1 MAVITG
7 GAIAYLIFFMQT
19 RLARA
24 AINGKLLGNW
34 LSSCSP
40 PKNGV
45 ATNLITKRY
54 DFSLHS

>member
-1 MAVITG
+1 MQAEMAVITG

-40 PKNGV
+40 QKMELQP
-45 ATNLITKRY
+45 T
-54 DFSLHS
+54 S